1 MQLDYFFKIAGI
13 IFIIF
18 VQVLIKNKFLKMTK
32 TGLLERLAKGPVI
45 GDGSMCMTLE
55 KRGYCRA
62 GPWTPEAVL
71 LYPDAVRQLLREYL
85 RAGADVLQTPCFYS
99 SDGKLEHSNFKAFS
113 VSFKYTKSFKKIC
126 VFYCSYIFLS
136 CI

>member
-1 MQLDYFFKIAGI
+1 MSK
-13 IFIIF
+13 
-18 VQVLIKNKFLKMTK
+18 K
-32 TGLLERLAKGPVI
+32 GLLERLADGPVI

-85 RAGADVLQTPCFYS
+85 RAGSDVLQTPCFYS
-99 SDGKLEHSNFKAFS
+99 SDGKLKRSESTFKVSSIDQKWLQKLLIVTQYGQQKNICRGLLDISTCDGDVTVAF
-113 VSFKYTKSFKKIC
+113 
-126 VFYCSYIFLS
+126 
-136 CI
+136 

>member
-1 MQLDYFFKIAGI
+1 MSK
-13 IFIIF
+13 
-18 VQVLIKNKFLKMTK
+18 K
-32 TGLLERLAKGPVI
+32 GLLERLAEGPVI

-85 RAGADVLQTPCFYS
+85 RAGSDVLQTPCFYS
-99 SDGKLEHSNFKAFS
+99 SDGKLERSETTFTVCELFI
-113 VSFKYTKSFKKIC
+113 V
-126 VFYCSYIFLS
+126 V
-136 CI
+136 